1 MTRIL
6 SLGTPMISAR
16 SAAPEAA
23 GGAWLAT
30 REVARRDRRG
40 VFIGPYLPS
49 VDAPGQRRFY
59 GSAPDRFLSN
69 AECWTVYRKT
79 PDVRAA
85 VDSIVRRVATFD
97 WLVDVVADP
106 SSEHYERAVEEAE
119 RIRRFLSAPN
129 TNGDTWQEVMTAF
142 LTDLLV
148 YDAGCLET
156 VRNAAGEVVELV
168 PLKGSSILPV
178 IDDHGRLL
186 AYEQDLTAEASL
198 GGYIGLARS
207 EASTTVRF
215 EKDALLYLRLFPTTS
230 TPLGNPLI
238 ETLVTEVIA
247 LLRGAEHAML
257 SLDADEIPPGILV
270 LAGLAGRAAETATAD
285 LQHLRGQDQKIRV
298 LTTPDPNGIGA
309 KWVELRRTPKD
320 VQMSE
325 VIDSI
330 RRTCWRVFGVLPV
343 EMGATDGVNRATA
356 EVQVDV
362 SASHLVTPILELLAA
377 KINSRIVP
385 LLVSDADLAGLIEF
399 SFDRDARLTPE
410 QQRSVADRHKIYVE
424 SGIITRNEARAEIGL
439 LPVEGGDV
447 PTVGTPG
454 GPAPLAAFVGTP
466 SKPPEGGGSPPPP
479 GGVSG
484 EPGGGDPGEPGP
496 PGPGESPTGEGV
508 SEPEAGSGQDDEAA
522 PGEIEVEAT
531 ALRAWAQRAEPEV
544 SEAVEARLREVLD
557 EHNEEVGDD
566 ARKRTTYAALVE
578 VFRRGVGAYHQNP
591 ESVRPNVKSPEQW
604 AYARVSSFLYALRNL
619 RFRRGKHDTDLLP
632 PEHPLSTA
640 GEQDE
645 DEGENEERTLLAALL
660 DERVVAR
667 LSRLPRAPLDTPW
680 GWDEREVAA
689 VLGEPADFDRLRAA
703 TLWRD
708 PQRGDEIEGY
718 KFPIARMVEGRLSV
732 VFRGVAA
739 VVGALR
745 EDGKHE
751 SLDGVP
757 EADLVAV
764 YRLVRSYYEAFG
776 EEPPTI
782 ERFEE
787 ARGRAACSEPAL
799 RAVGDVDPTNFPAA
813 GDDEPVDLRN
823 SRFEVFDARYA
834 ERLRVQYPEVWGRGG
849 NVLGNTQYRRL
860 RPVVARGGAVE
871 TETDEEAVRLRE
883 AWSAR
888 HFRDFRLAG
897 VVAQIKWFT
906 VGSRGEAYMKE
917 IVDEEIVRVERERAR
932 VALDLLAHVNPEH
945 ERAGEG
951 AACSTGSCG
960 HDHGA
965 ARGHQRSRSSSIRLS
980 DRSPDDRERDLVH
993 ARARALPSEWLRP
1006 GRFASARTLDLEDLG
1021 ASVSLF
1027 ITDLVPFWRAARDE
1041 VVAASL
1047 AAARRARTAEEF
1059 TSRVTGATSRA
1070 LDRLAVEWTSTTA
1083 PLYQRAGEIGRASAW
1098 RYAGAPLDR
1107 EVVEGRAA
1115 TYGAEQAGYLTRSGG
1130 LLSDVRTRISAT
1142 LAAFAEARWSAEQGR
1157 AETEIP
1163 DTGVGSD
1170 EWWGAAL
1177 ADAAAGAFD
1186 VNEHRIDA
1194 YAGRLVEVATS
1205 SFAYGLE
1212 VAGSVAEGTIEQP
1225 RPGVRSATEWWVEWV
1240 QIADDRTCPTCSL
1253 EGSRGFVPLSSLSVR
1268 PGGGTECGGR
1278 CRCVLVVWTKDEV
1291 SRGEAFR
1298 LGPLD

>member
-6 SLGTPMISAR
+6 SLGTPLISSR
-16 SAAPEAA
+16 SAAPPEPA
-23 GGAWLAT
+23 GGAWLAS
-30 REVARRDRRG
+30 RPVARRDRRG

-49 VDAPGQRRFY
+49 VDVPGERRFY
-59 GSAPDRFLSN
+59 SSTPDRFLSN
-69 AECWTVYRKT
+69 QECWTVYRKT

-106 SSEHYERAVEEAE
+106 SSPDYERAVEEAE
-119 RIRRFLSAPN
+119 RIRRFLAAPN
-129 TNGDTWQEVMTAF
+129 ANGETWQEVMTAF

-148 YDAGCLET
+148 YDAGCLEI

-178 IDDHGRLL
+178 IDDHGRVLS
-186 AYEQDLTAEASL
+186 YEQDLTAEASL

-207 EASTTVRF
+207 EESTTVRF
-215 EKDALLYLRLFPTTS
+215 DREALLYLRLFPTTS

-270 LAGLAGRAAETATAD
+270 LAGLAGRAAETAAAD
-285 LQHLRGQDQKIRV
+285 LQHLRGQDHKVRV
-298 LTTPDPNGIGA
+298 LTTPDPNGMGA

-320 VQMSE
+320 VQMFE
-325 VIDSI
+325 VIDAI

-385 LLVSDADLAGLIEF
+385 LLVSDADLAGVIEF

-410 QQRSVADRHKIYVE
+410 QQRSVADRHRIYVD
-424 SGIITRNEARAEIGL
+424 SGILTRNEARAEIGL

-454 GPAPLAAFVGTP
+454 GPAPLAAFVGGGGGSP
-466 SKPPEGGGSPPPP
+466 GAPPEGGGSPPPS
-479 GGVSG
+479 GGITG
-484 EPGGGDPGEPGP
+484 EPGGGSPGEPGP
-496 PGPGESPTGEGV
+496 PGPGEAPAGEGV
-508 SEPEAGSGQDDEAA
+508 SEPDAGTGADDEAA
-522 PGEIEVEAT
+522 PGEVEVEAT
-531 ALRAWAQRAEPEV
+531 ALRAEPEV
-544 SEAVEARLREVLD
+544 SEQVEARLREVLD

-566 ARKRTTYAALVE
+566 ARKRTTYEALVE
-578 VFRRGVGAYHQNP
+578 VFRRGVGAYHGNP

-632 PEHPLSTA
+632 PEHPLSTK

-645 DEGENEERTLLAALL
+645 DEGEDEERTLLAALL

-689 VLGEPADFDRLRAA
+689 VLGEPPDFDRLRAA
-703 TLWRD
+703 TLWRN
-708 PQRGDEIEGY
+708 PRMVDEIEGY
-718 KFPIARMVEGRLSV
+718 KFPIARVVDGRLSV

-764 YRLVRSYYEAFG
+764 YNLVRRYYAAFG

-782 ERFEE
+782 ARFEE
-787 ARGRAACSEPAL
+787 GRGRAPCSEAAL

-813 GDDEPVDLRN
+813 GDDDPVDLRN
-823 SRFEVFDARYA
+823 SRFEVFDPRYA

-871 TETDEEAVRLRE
+871 TETEEEAVRLRE

-917 IVDEEIVRVERERAR
+917 VVDEEIARVERERAR
-932 VALDLLAHVNPEH
+932 IALDLLAHVDPDH
-945 ERAGEG
+945 EERVKGSTCSSGACGHNHAGEG
-951 AACSTGSCG
+951 
-960 HDHGA
+960 DHQG
-965 ARGHQRSRSSSIRLS
+965 RRSSSIRLL

-993 ARARALPSEWLRP
+993 GRARLLPSEWLRP
-1006 GRFASARTLDLEDLG
+1006 GRFAGTRTLDLDDLG

-1027 ITDLVPFWRAARDE
+1027 IGDLVPLWRAARDE

-1047 AAARRARTAEEF
+1047 AAARRSRTAEEF
-1059 TSRVTGATSRA
+1059 LSRVTGATNRA
-1070 LDRLAVEWTSTTA
+1070 LDRLAVEWTATTA
-1083 PLYQRAGEIGRASAW
+1083 PLYGRAAEIGRRSAW
-1098 RYAGAPLDR
+1098 RYSGAPVDR
-1107 EVVEGRAA
+1107 EVVEARAA
-1115 TYGAEQAGYLTRSGG
+1115 AYGAEQEGYLTRSGG

-1142 LAAFAEARWSAEQGR
+1142 LSAFAAERWGSEQAR

-1163 DTGVGSD
+1163 DTGVGSE
-1170 EWWGAAL
+1170 EWWGAVL

-1194 YAGRLVEVATS
+1194 YAGRLVEVATA
-1205 SFAYGLE
+1205 SFTFGLE
-1212 VAGSVAEGTIEQP
+1212 ASGSVADGTIEEP
-1225 RPGVRSATEWWVEWV
+1225 RPGARSATEWWVEWV
-1240 QIADDRTCPTCSL
+1240 QTADDRTCPTCSL
-1253 EGSRGFVPLSSLSVR
+1253 EGARGFVPLSSLTVR

-1278 CRCVLVVWTKDEV
+1278 CRCVLVVWTKEEV